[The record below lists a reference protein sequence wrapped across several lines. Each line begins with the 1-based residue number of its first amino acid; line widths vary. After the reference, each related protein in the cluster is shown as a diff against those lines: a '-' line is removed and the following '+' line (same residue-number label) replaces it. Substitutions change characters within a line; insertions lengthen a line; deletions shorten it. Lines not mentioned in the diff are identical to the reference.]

1 MDFTRAKKNK
11 KIDIWIS
18 ILLSIILYF
27 GINFFLAKLDFNIDI
42 TPDSKHTLSPET
54 TTRLNKIVSPVNIFI
69 TISKNTNQP
78 KIIQKLLHDFEI
90 IAQSFDDLNL
100 KHDIKVHRVNLDR
113 LRKTSDFLLT
123 HKISERNSIIV
134 SSPNGNKR
142 VIFSYKPTEGSNEYN
157 SNKVYR
163 SENSLA
169 REAVW
174 ESGFYDEWKE
184 SVNGILEPTIF
195 KGEEL
200 LLKSIIEVAN
210 PKPERNVAYFTRG
223 HGEASP
229 SDVDPNSGYSELRSM
244 LENRNTIVSSI
255 DLGTIEKMP
264 RDAKMLI
271 IANPKGIFQDKE
283 ISVIRNFINHD
294 NGSLLVTLDPSEEIA
309 IIDKPAFGLRELLK
323 QWGIRCHDILIYDP
337 DDRNFDVFSG
347 DYYLRTYSR
356 KPQHIVSKSLKKGGY
371 SVQAEKLRPIES
383 IESQDKKFISQELLY
398 TSRTS
403 WGVTSWTNRNFPPK
417 KNVLLDVEG
426 PLPVI
431 CISENKKQDGYK
443 LGKIAVIGTSSIL
456 SNKKLKNNS
465 GNRILSSNLIY
476 WLSQNKNIVGIQTKK
491 VPLYKLS
498 MTKAEFEKLLYLLS
512 IVPLTVAVIGAF
524 VTWLRKEL

>member
-69 TISKNTNQP
+69 TISQNTNQP

-200 LLKSIIEVAN
+200 L
-210 PKPERNVAYFTRG
+210 
-223 HGEASP
+223 
-229 SDVDPNSGYSELRSM
+229 
-244 LENRNTIVSSI
+244 
-255 DLGTIEKMP
+255 
-264 RDAKMLI
+264 
-271 IANPKGIFQDKE
+271 E
-283 ISVIRNFINHD
+283 IYN
-294 NGSLLVTLDPSEEIA
+294 
-309 IIDKPAFGLRELLK
+309 
-323 QWGIRCHDILIYDP
+323 
-337 DDRNFDVFSG
+337 
-347 DYYLRTYSR
+347 
-356 KPQHIVSKSLKKGGY
+356 
-371 SVQAEKLRPIES
+371 
-383 IESQDKKFISQELLY
+383 
-398 TSRTS
+398 
-403 WGVTSWTNRNFPPK
+403 
-417 KNVLLDVEG
+417 
-426 PLPVI
+426 
-431 CISENKKQDGYK
+431 
-443 LGKIAVIGTSSIL
+443 
-456 SNKKLKNNS
+456 
-465 GNRILSSNLIY
+465 
-476 WLSQNKNIVGIQTKK
+476 
-491 VPLYKLS
+491 
-498 MTKAEFEKLLYLLS
+498 
-512 IVPLTVAVIGAF
+512 
-524 VTWLRKEL
+524 